1 MGNEKLR
8 KDLHRTIRTR
18 DLNAVKHIIL
28 KKYTFSNKNALSTP
42 LYLAVSNSDID
53 IVKFLLDNGADIN
66 KCKSPPLH
74 KAINLGNVE
83 MVKLLVD
90 HGADIEQVYL
100 GNSPL
105 YLALCKRNTNI
116 TKYLLE
122 RGADPNTLFINY
134 CDAIYNK
141 IPIDIF
147 KILIKYKVSLNIQ
160 NSHFKTPIYYAIKC
174 TNYPLIKLLLEN
186 NASLTIPEGYN
197 NHYLITAVKHNCDI
211 SILRLL
217 IKYGVP
223 VNEQDDLE
231 RTSLHYCVSAG
242 KHDILKLLLDYD
254 ADPNI
259 TDSCLG
265 TPLHYAVSRNDIIS
279 TTLLIEKGANVNIH
293 NDTIDTV
300 LNIAVGNRNKVL
312 INLLLMYGANTRLKS
327 RNPLIHKALETKDI
341 NILSEILNHGA
352 EVNIY
357 NREGYTPLYI
367 AIITFMQ
374 IKFAKLLLR
383 YGSNPNMKNESN
395 ENTPL
400 HGAIL
405 SNRLDSVELLM
416 SYNVDVHSINKLGHT
431 PLSCIN
437 YISDKIATIII
448 SKIVLDLEKDSNLF
462 LLDGFKAN
470 IECIDQNDRFKV
482 IRKNCE
488 DELKSI
494 RNIKL
499 NHRYSLSIFLHSDN
513 NNNIL
518 IRFLNHPKVEKL
530 SSCISIYKK
539 YIQKTKLSSSI
550 RYKLIHDAI
559 EYSNNISMINSVP
572 INVKYMIMEMLDN
585 KDLKS
590 IIDSVNK

>member
-53 IVKFLLDNGADIN
+53 IVKFLLDNGADID

-74 KAINLGNVE
+74 KAINLGNIE
-83 MVKLLVD
+83 IVKVLID
-90 HGADIEQVYL
+90 YGADIEQVYL

-105 YLALCKRNTNI
+105 YLALCKRNTTI
-116 TKYLLE
+116 IKYLLE
-122 RGADPNTLFINY
+122 KGADPNTLFINY
-134 CDAIYNK
+134 CDSIYHK

-147 KILIKYKVSLNIQ
+147 KILIRYKVSLNIQ

-174 TNYPLIKLLLEN
+174 TNYILIKLLLEN
-186 NASLTIPEGYN
+186 NASLTTPEGCN
-197 NHYLITAVKHNCDI
+197 NHYLITAIKHNCDI
-211 SILRLL
+211 SILLLL

-231 RTSLHYCVSAG
+231 RTSLHYCVNSG
-242 KHDILKLLLDYD
+242 KHDILKLLLDYG
-254 ADPNI
+254 ANPNI
-259 TDSCLG
+259 TDSYLG
-265 TPLHYAVSRNDIIS
+265 TPLHYAVSKNDIIA

-293 NDTIDTV
+293 NDIIDTV

-312 INLLLMYGANTRLKS
+312 INLLLKHGANTRLKS
-327 RNPLIHKALETKDI
+327 CRNPLIHKALETKDI
-341 NILSEILNHGA
+341 NILSEILNHDA

-357 NREGYTPLYI
+357 NREGYTPLYT
-367 AIITFMQ
+367 AVMFMK

-383 YGSNPNMKNESN
+383 YGADPNMKNESN

-416 SYNVDVHSINKLGHT
+416 SYNVDVNSINKLGHT

-462 LLDGFKAN
+462 LLDGFEAN
-470 IECIDQNDRFKV
+470 IECINKNDRFKF
-482 IRKNCE
+482 IRQTCE
-488 DELKSI
+488 DELNSI

-499 NHRYSLSIFLHSDN
+499 NHRYSLSIFLHPD

-518 IRFLNHPKVEKL
+518 IRFLNHPKVKKL

-539 YIQKTKLSSSI
+539 YIQKNKLSSSI
-550 RYKLIHDAI
+550 RYKLIHDAV
-559 EYSNNISMINSVP
+559 ECSNNINMIDSVP

-585 KDLKS
+585 EDLKS
-590 IIDSVNK
+590 IIDSINK